1 MNTYSNPQTNSR
13 ALVDQTLILCGII
26 AIAFI
31 ALIVVSIT
39 LGATLLG
46 MEFAR
51 WSAVI
56 LTFGASLL
64 IAALIVRTWNSARYL
79 LVEPIAAYVTRQ
91 DADSAK
97 VKAEAE
103 KILAEADRIDA
114 ESNAIK
120 TDAPAIFQTVSAGAG
135 AKVKA
140 SITAPRVS
148 VQGKSV
154 SWNQVNQLDQ
164 TTAEP
169 KRLEFP
175 REDWLWMLEQFV
187 KVKHSKR
194 PFVTERVPFSQQPAY
209 PELYNEVIRI
219 LVEGEAIKG
228 RAAKTAGHLVVTD
241 VNQLARLVEAAHP
254 KGMIIDATPT
264 PALLESGK

>member
-1 MNTYSNPQTNSR
+1 MNTYSNPETNSR
-13 ALVDQTLILCGII
+13 ALVEQTLILCGIVTLA
-26 AIAFI
+26 AIV
-31 ALIVVSIT
+31 LIVVSIT

-51 WSAVI
+51 WSAAV

-64 IAALIVRTWNSARYL
+64 IAALIVRTWNSSRYL

-114 ESNAIK
+114 ESAAIK
-120 TDAPAIFQTVSAGAG
+120 TNAPAIFQTVSAGAG

-140 SITAPRVS
+140 NITAPRVS
-148 VQGKSV
+148 VRGKSV
-154 SWNQVNQLDQ
+154 SWNQVNQISQPD
-164 TTAEP
+164 AEP

-175 REDWLWMLEQFV
+175 REDWLWMLDQFL

-194 PFVTERVPFSQQPAY
+194 LFVTERAPFSQQPAY
-209 PELYNEVIRI
+209 PELYNELIRI

-228 RAAKTAGHLVVTD
+228 RAPKSAGHLVITD
-241 VNQLARLVEAAHP
+241 INQLARLVEAEHP